1 MILLLSCVIPK
12 EVTGIS
18 FPGTAILLVST
29 NHDKIL
35 EESEKKENHIW
46 LVEKT
51 CPSYESYFANQKNCE
66 DIDWNLTVH
75 LSNLRVEMM
84 RKKSLFWCEITK
96 HATMAFWMAFFE
108 SRSISFLKIAS
119 ESFRFANSCA
129 VRLQKQQFIPPKQF
143 TSSWLTNVSVAE
155 FWINRGY
162 YVAWRR

>member
-29 NHDKIL
+29 NDDKIL

-96 HATMAFWMAFFE
+96 PRYNGILNGVFRKSFNLFFKD
-108 SRSISFLKIAS
+108 S
-119 ESFRFANSCA
+119 
-129 VRLQKQQFIPPKQF
+129 
-143 TSSWLTNVSVAE
+143 
-155 FWINRGY
+155 FWIFHICKQLCCTTTKTTIYSTQAIYVVMTNECFSRG
-162 YVAWRR
+162 VLNK